1 MNRKI
6 ISLALGAMAALASV
20 NSFAALDEAE
30 KAYVD
35 RLLKGSWV
43 SLRDVAES
51 LYNTGNTNTEVLDI
65 TAETL
70 LERYPRAGED
80 RDAVD
85 AVAWMC
91 RALGASGN
99 SRYRPVLEKVENDK
113 EVHRKARGHCEKAA
127 KSLPKEVS
135 NAYVAGTVNLENL
148 RNPPP
153 PPPPPPAPAPA
164 NAKGKKNVKGAV
176 AAPAVAAAAP
186 AAAPAPAPAAAP
198 AAKKVDFSIVKEGM
212 SQAEVDSLIG
222 QPTAQT
228 HRMTGKQWQ
237 PFNFGAKDLQR
248 LYYLYKGVGRIEFSM
263 KSGYEGVFRV
273 IKISPDPAETGYP

>member
-6 ISLALGAMAALASV
+6 VSLALGAMALLASA
-20 NSFAALDEAE
+20 SSLAALDEAE
-30 KAYVD
+30 KMYMD

-43 SLRDVAES
+43 SLRDVAQS
-51 LYNTGNTNTEVLDI
+51 LYNTGNTNTEILDV

-99 SRYRPVLEKVENDK
+99 SRYRPVLDRVEHDK
-113 EVHRKARGHCEKAA
+113 SVHRKARGHCEKAA
-127 KSLPKEVS
+127 KGLPKEVS
-135 NAYVAGTVNLENL
+135 NPYVAGTVNLEQL

-153 PPPPPPAPAPA
+153 PPPPPAPA
-164 NAKGKKNVKGAV
+164 AKGKKGAKKV
-176 AAPAVAAAAP
+176 AAAP
-186 AAAPAPAPAAAP
+186 AAQPAAPAPAAP
-198 AAKKVDFSIVKEGM
+198 AEAKKVDFSVIKEGM
-212 SQAEVDSLIG
+212 SQQEVDALIG

-228 HRMTGKQWQ
+228 QRMTGKQWQ
-237 PFNFGAKDLQR
+237 PFNFGARDLQR

>member
-6 ISLALGAMAALASV
+6 VSLALGAMALLASA
-20 NSFAALDEAE
+20 SSLAALDEAE
-30 KAYVD
+30 KMYMD

-43 SLRDVAES
+43 SLRDVAQS
-51 LYNTGNTNTEVLDI
+51 LYNTGNTNTEILDV

-99 SRYRPVLEKVENDK
+99 SRYRPVLDRVENDK
-113 EVHRKARGHCEKAA
+113 SVHRKARGHCEKAA
-127 KSLPKEVS
+127 KGLPKEVS
-135 NAYVAGTVNLENL
+135 NPYVAGTVNLEQL

-153 PPPPPPAPAPA
+153 PPPPPAPA
-164 NAKGKKNVKGAV
+164 AKGKKGAKKV
-176 AAPAVAAAAP
+176 AAAP
-186 AAAPAPAPAAAP
+186 AAQPAAPAPAAP
-198 AAKKVDFSIVKEGM
+198 AEAKKVDFSVIKEGM
-212 SQAEVDSLIG
+212 SQQEVDALIG

-228 HRMTGKQWQ
+228 QRMTGKQWQ
-237 PFNFGAKDLQR
+237 PFNFGARDLQR

>member
-6 ISLALGAMAALASV
+6 VSLALGAMALLASA
-20 NSFAALDEAE
+20 SSLAALDEAE
-30 KAYVD
+30 KMYMD

-43 SLRDVAES
+43 SLRDVAQS
-51 LYNTGNTNTEVLDI
+51 LYNTGNTNTEILDV

-99 SRYRPVLEKVENDK
+99 SRYRPVLDRVEHDK
-113 EVHRKARGHCEKAA
+113 SVHRKARGHCEKAA
-127 KSLPKEVS
+127 KGLPKEVS
-135 NAYVAGTVNLENL
+135 NPYVAGTVNLEQL

-153 PPPPPPAPAPA
+153 PPPPPAPA
-164 NAKGKKNVKGAV
+164 AKGKKGAKKV
-176 AAPAVAAAAP
+176 AAAP
-186 AAAPAPAPAAAP
+186 AAQPAAPAPAAP
-198 AAKKVDFSIVKEGM
+198 AEAKKVDFSVIKEGM
-212 SQAEVDSLIG
+212 SQQEVDALIG

-228 HRMTGKQWQ
+228 QRMTGKQWQ
-237 PFNFGAKDLQR
+237 PFNFGARDLQR
-248 LYYLYKGVGRIEFSM
+248 LYYLYKGAGRIEFSM

>member
-6 ISLALGAMAALASV
+6 CSLALGAMAVLAGA
-20 NSFAALDEAE
+20 NAFAALDEAE
-30 KAYVD
+30 KMYVD
-35 RLLKGSWV
+35 RMLKGSWV
-43 SLRDVAES
+43 SQRDVAQS
-51 LYNTGNTNTEVLDI
+51 LYNTGNTNTEVLDV

-70 LERYPRAGED
+70 LERYQRAGED

-99 SRYRPVLEKVENDK
+99 SRYRPVLERIENDK
-113 EVHRKARGHCEKAA
+113 SVHRKARGHCEKSA
-127 KSLPKEVS
+127 KGLPKQVS
-135 NAYVAGTVNLENL
+135 NPYVAGTVNLEAL

-153 PPPPPPAPAPA
+153 PPPPAPA
-164 NAKGKKNVKGAV
+164 AKGKKGKA
-176 AAPAVAAAAP
+176 AAAAP
-186 AAAPAPAPAAAP
+186 AAQPAAAPVPQAAP
-198 AAKKVDFSIVKEGM
+198 AAKKVDFALIKEGM
-212 SQAEVDSLIG
+212 SQQEVDSLIG

-228 HRMTGKQWQ
+228 QRLTGKQWQ
-237 PFNFGAKDLQR
+237 PFNFGARDLQR

-273 IKISPDPAETGYP
+273 IKVSPDPAETGYP

>member
-6 ISLALGAMAALASV
+6 ISAALGAWALFASMNASAAL
-20 NSFAALDEAE
+20 NEAE
-30 KAYVD
+30 KMYVD
-35 RLLKGSWV
+35 RLLNGSWV
-43 SLRDVAES
+43 SLRDVAQS

-70 LERYPRAGED
+70 LERSPRAGED
-80 RDAVD
+80 HDAVD

-99 SRYRPVLEKVENDK
+99 SRYRPVLEHVENDK
-113 EVHRKARGHCEKAA
+113 SLHRKARGHCEKAA
-127 KSLPKEVS
+127 KGLPKDVT
-135 NAYVAGTVNLENL
+135 NGYVAGTVNLENL

-153 PPPPPPAPAPA
+153 PPPPPAATPV
-164 NAKGKKNVKGAV
+164 KGKKNAKG
-176 AAPAVAAAAP
+176 APAVTPVAAV
-186 AAAPAPAPAAAP
+186 APAPAPAP
-198 AAKKVDFSIVKEGM
+198 AAKKVDFSLIKEGM
-212 SQAEVDSLIG
+212 SQAEVDTLIG
-222 QPTAQT
+222 SPTAQT
-228 HRMTGKQWQ
+228 SRMTGKQWQ

>member
-1 MNRKI
+1 MNRKL
-6 ISLALGAMAALASV
+6 ISLALGAMVLVAGA
-20 NSFAALDEAE
+20 NSFAALDESE
-30 KAYVD
+30 KMYVD
-35 RLLKGSWV
+35 RMLKGSWV
-43 SLRDVAES
+43 SLRDVAQS
-51 LYNTGNTNTEVLDI
+51 LYNTGNTNTEVLDV

-70 LERYPRAGED
+70 LERYQRSGED

-99 SRYRPVLEKVENDK
+99 SRYRPVLERIEKDKV
-113 EVHRKARGHCEKAA
+113 VHRKARGHCEKAA
-127 KSLPKEVS
+127 KGLPKEVS
-135 NAYVAGTVNLENL
+135 NPYVAGTVNLELL

-153 PPPPPPAPAPA
+153 PPPPPAPA
-164 NAKGKKNVKGAV
+164 AKGKKNSK
-176 AAPAVAAAAP
+176 AAAAP
-186 AAAPAPAPAAAP
+186 AAAAAAPAPAPAAA
-198 AAKKVDFSIVKEGM
+198 AAAAAPKKVDFALIKEGM

-228 HRMTGKQWQ
+228 QRLTGKQWQ
-237 PFNFGAKDLQR
+237 PFNFGARDLQR

-273 IKISPDPAETGYP
+273 IKVSPDPAETGYP

>member
-6 ISLALGAMAALASV
+6 YSLALGAMAALASM

-30 KAYVD
+30 KMYVD
-35 RLLKGSWV
+35 RMLKGSWI
-43 SLRDVAES
+43 SLRDVAQS
-51 LYNTGNTNTEVLDI
+51 LYNTGNTNTEVLDVQ
-65 TAETL
+65 AETL
-70 LERYPRAGED
+70 LERYQRSGED

-99 SRYRPVLEKVENDK
+99 SRYRPVLERIENDK
-113 EVHRKARGHCEKAA
+113 AVHRKARGHCEKAA
-127 KSLPKEVS
+127 KGLPKEVS
-135 NAYVAGTVNLENL
+135 NPYTAGTVSLELL
-148 RNPPP
+148 RNPP

-164 NAKGKKNVKGAV
+164 GKGKKGAK
-176 AAPAVAAAAP
+176 AAAAAP
-186 AAAPAPAPAAAP
+186 AAAAKPAAAPAPEAAP
-198 AAKKVDFSIVKEGM
+198 AAKKVDFSLIKEGM
-212 SQAEVDSLIG
+212 SQQEVDALIG

-228 HRMTGKQWQ
+228 QRLTGKQWQ

-273 IKISPDPAETGYP
+273 IKVSPDPAETGYP

>member
-6 ISLALGAMAALASV
+6 CSLALGAMAVFASA
-20 NSFAALDEAE
+20 NAFAALDEAE
-30 KAYVD
+30 KMYVD
-35 RLLKGSWV
+35 RMLKGSWI
-43 SLRDVAES
+43 SLRDVAQS
-51 LYNTGNTNTEVLDI
+51 LYNTGNTNTEVLDVQ
-65 TAETL
+65 AETL
-70 LERYPRAGED
+70 LERYQRSGED

-99 SRYRPVLEKVENDK
+99 ARYRPVLERVENDK
-113 EVHRKARGHCEKAA
+113 SVHRKARGHCEKAA
-127 KSLPKEVS
+127 KGLPKDVS
-135 NAYVAGTVNLENL
+135 NPYTAGTVNLELL

-153 PPPPPPAPAPA
+153 PPPPPAPAA
-164 NAKGKKNVKGAV
+164 AGKGKKGAKT
-176 AAPAVAAAAP
+176 AAAAP
-186 AAAPAPAPAAAP
+186 AAAAKPVAAAAPAPEAAP
-198 AAKKVDFSIVKEGM
+198 AAKKVDFTLIKEGM
-212 SQAEVDSLIG
+212 SQQEVDSLIG

-228 HRMTGKQWQ
+228 QRLTGKQWQ

-273 IKISPDPAETGYP
+273 IKVSPDPAETGYP

>member
-1 MNRKI
+1 MNRKM
-6 ISLALGAMAALASV
+6 ISLALGAVSLLASASSLAAL
-20 NSFAALDEAE
+20 NEAE
-30 KAYVD
+30 KMYVD

-43 SLRDVAES
+43 SLRDVAQS

-70 LERYPRAGED
+70 LERYQRSADD

-85 AVAWMC
+85 AVSWMC

-99 SRYRPVLEKVENDK
+99 SRYRPVLERIENDK
-113 EVHRKARGHCEKAA
+113 SVHRKGRGHCEKAA
-127 KSLPKEVS
+127 KGLPKEVS
-135 NAYVAGTVNLENL
+135 NPYTAGTVNLENL

-153 PPPPPPAPAPA
+153 PPPPPAPVT
-164 NAKGKKNVKGAV
+164 AKGKKNAK
-176 AAPAVAAAAP
+176 AAAAAKPVVAAAP
-186 AAAPAPAPAAAP
+186 PPAPEPP
-198 AAKKVDFSIVKEGM
+198 AAKKVDFSIIREGM

-228 HRMTGKQWQ
+228 QRLTGKQWQ

-273 IKISPDPAETGYP
+273 IKVAPDPAETGYP

>member
-1 MNRKI
+1 MNRKM
-6 ISLALGAMAALASV
+6 ISLALGALLTSAS
-20 NSFAALDEAE
+20 SLAALDEAE
-30 KAYVD
+30 KMYVD

-43 SLRDVAES
+43 SLRDVAQS

-70 LERYPRAGED
+70 LERYQRAGED

-85 AVAWMC
+85 AVSWMC

-99 SRYRPVLEKVENDK
+99 SRYRPVLEHVEKDK
-113 EVHRKARGHCEKAA
+113 SVHRKGRGHCEKAA
-127 KSLPKEVS
+127 KALPKEVS
-135 NAYVAGTVNLENL
+135 NPYTAGTVNLENL

-153 PPPPPPAPAPA
+153 PPPPAPVT
-164 NAKGKKNVKGAV
+164 AKGKKNAK
-176 AAPAVAAAAP
+176 AAAKPAVAAAP
-186 AAAPAPAPAAAP
+186 PPAPEPP
-198 AAKKVDFSIVKEGM
+198 AAKKVDFSIIREGM

-228 HRMTGKQWQ
+228 QRLTGKQWQ

-273 IKISPDPAETGYP
+273 IKVAPDPAETGYP

>member
-1 MNRKI
+1 MFAKK
-6 ISLALGAMAALASV
+6 ISLALGAGFLLFSSISSAAL
-20 NSFAALDEAE
+20 NEAE
-30 KAYVD
+30 KMYVD
-35 RLLKGSWV
+35 RLIKGGWG
-43 SLRDVAES
+43 SLRDVAQS
-51 LYNTGNTNTEVLDI
+51 LYNTGNTNPEVLDV
-65 TAETL
+65 TAEVL
-70 LERYPRAGED
+70 LEKYPRAGD
-80 RDAVD
+80 DHDAVD

-91 RALGASGN
+91 RALGNSGN

-113 EVHRKARGHCEKAA
+113 QVHRKGRAHCEKAA
-127 KSLPKEVS
+127 KGLPKEVS

-153 PPPPPPAPAPA
+153 PPPPPVAAAPAKGKKGAKAAPAPA
-164 NAKGKKNVKGAV
+164 AA
-176 AAPAVAAAAP
+176 AAPAVAAVPVA
-186 AAAPAPAPAAAP
+186 AAAPAP
-198 AAKKVDFSIVKEGM
+198 KTVDFSIIREGM

-228 HRMTGKQWQ
+228 QRMTGKQWQ

-273 IKISPDPAETGYP
+273 IKVSPDPAESGYP

>member
-6 ISLALGAMAALASV
+6 HSLVLGALAALASA

-30 KAYVD
+30 KMYVD
-35 RLLKGSWV
+35 RMLKGSWV
-43 SLRDVAES
+43 SLRDVAQS
-51 LYNTGNTNTEVLDI
+51 IYNTGNTNTEVLDVQ
-65 TAETL
+65 AETL
-70 LERYPRAGED
+70 LERYQRAGED

-85 AVAWMC
+85 AVSWMC

-99 SRYRPVLEKVENDK
+99 SRYRPVLERIENDK
-113 EVHRKARGHCEKAA
+113 SVHRKGRGHCEKAA
-127 KSLPKEVS
+127 KGLPKEVS
-135 NAYVAGTVNLENL
+135 NPYTAGTVNLELL

-153 PPPPPPAPAPA
+153 PPPPPAPT
-164 NAKGKKNVKGAV
+164 NAKGKKNAKATP
-176 AAPAVAAAAP
+176 AAKPVAAAAP
-186 AAAPAPAPAAAP
+186 APAAEAAPAP
-198 AAKKVDFSIVKEGM
+198 KKVDFSIIREGM
-212 SQAEVDSLIG
+212 SQQEVDALIG

-228 HRMTGKQWQ
+228 QRLTGKQWQ

-273 IKISPDPAETGYP
+273 IKVSPDPAETGYP

>member
-6 ISLALGAMAALASV
+6 ISMALGAMAALVGV

-35 RLLKGSWV
+35 RLLKGNWV
-43 SLRDVAES
+43 SLRDVSQS

-70 LERYPRAGED
+70 LERYQRAGED

-99 SRYRPVLEKVENDK
+99 SRYRPVLDKVENDK
-113 EVHRKARGHCEKAA
+113 SVHRKARGHCEKAA
-127 KSLPKEVS
+127 KGLPKEVS

-153 PPPPPPAPAPA
+153 PPPPAPAPA
-164 NAKGKKNVKGAV
+164 NAKGKKN
-176 AAPAVAAAAP
+176 
-186 AAAPAPAPAAAP
+186 
-198 AAKKVDFSIVKEGM
+198 
-212 SQAEVDSLIG
+212 
-222 QPTAQT
+222 
-228 HRMTGKQWQ
+228 
-237 PFNFGAKDLQR
+237 
-248 LYYLYKGVGRIEFSM
+248 
-263 KSGYEGVFRV
+263 
-273 IKISPDPAETGYP
+273 